1 MNVSLF
7 RKRHPPVGSRPGT
20 LAISK
25 EAVKPHVRVMQYGR
39 AGAVLEQDVPDI
51 EALPGLLRDD
61 RVTWIEI
68 EGLGDEA
75 LLRRLGAIFHIHP
88 LALEDVV
95 NAPQRPK
102 AEEYAEHLL
111 LITRMARLINA
122 YDVDREQVAIFVGKT
137 YILTFQEHYRDGDVL
152 DPVRQRIR
160 EGIGPIC
167 SFGADYLGYALIDTI
182 IDAYYPVVE
191 ALSERLEKLEDRI
204 LSGRSSRTVLDRL
217 NRIKNDAIVLRR
229 AMWPQLEALNRLQRD
244 PTRFL
249 SDDVRLYLR
258 DTTDHCAQVVDVLD
272 SSRELI
278 NGMLNT
284 YLSLVSNKTNEVMK
298 VLTIMSSIF
307 IPLTFVAGVYGMNF
321 AYMPE
326 LSSRWGYPAALIV
339 MAIAVIGLLVYFYRK
354 GWLGGGDE
362 DDDDD
367 VRPEPHPPPAS

>member
-20 LAISK
+20 LAISV
-25 EAVKPHVRVMQYGR
+25 EAVKPHVRLMQYGHD
-39 AGAVLEQDVPDI
+39 GAVLEREVSDI
-51 EALPGLLRDD
+51 EALPGLLRED
-61 RVTWIEI
+61 RVTWVEV

-75 LLRRLGAIFHIHP
+75 LLRRLGAIFQIHA

-122 YDVDREQVAIFVGKT
+122 YDVDREQVAIFIGKS
-137 YILTFQEHYRDGDVL
+137 YILSFQEHYRDGDVL

-160 EGIGPIC
+160 EGIGPIRKL
-167 SFGADYLGYALIDTI
+167 GADYLGYALIDTI

-204 LSGRSSRTVLDRL
+204 MSGRSTQTVLDRL

-249 SDDVRLYLR
+249 SDEVRLYLR
-258 DTTDHCAQVVDVLD
+258 DTTDHCAQIVDVLD

-278 NGMLNT
+278 NGLLNT

-298 VLTIMSSIF
+298 VLTIMASIF

-321 AYMPE
+321 QYMPE
-326 LSSRWGYPAALIV
+326 LHARWGYPISLVAMALVVIV
-339 MAIAVIGLLVYFYRK
+339 LLIFFRHR
-354 GWLGGGDE
+354 GWLGGGDDDDE
-362 DDDDD
+362 DDEEE
-367 VRPEPHPPPAS
+367 RPKSA

>member
-1 MNVSLF
+1 MTVSLF

-20 LAISK
+20 LAMST
-25 EAVKPHVRVMQYGR
+25 EAVKPHVRVMQYGVD
-39 AGAVLEQDVPDI
+39 AVLEHEVPDI
-51 EALPGLLRDD
+51 EELPGLLRDD
-61 RVTWIEI
+61 RVTWLDI

-75 LLRRLGAIFHIHP
+75 LLRRLGAIFQIHP
-88 LALEDVV
+88 LALEDIV

-122 YDVDREQVAIFVGKT
+122 YDVDREQVAIFVGKS
-137 YILTFQEHYRDGDVL
+137 YVLTFQEHYRDGDVL

-160 EGIGPIC
+160 EGIGPIRNL
-167 SFGADYLGYALIDTI
+167 GADYLGYALIDTI

-204 LSGRSSRTVLDRL
+204 LSGRSSQTVLDRL

-249 SDDVRLYLR
+249 SDEVRLYLR
-258 DTTDHCAQVVDVLD
+258 DTIDHCAQVVDVLD

-298 VLTIMSSIF
+298 VLTIMASIF

-321 AYMPE
+321 KHMPE
-326 LSSRWGYPAALIV
+326 LGASWGYPASLVLMALMV
-339 MAIAVIGLLVYFYRK
+339 IALLIFFRLR
-354 GWLGGGDE
+354 GWLGGGG

-367 VRPEPHPPPAS
+367 DDLDRPHPS

>member
-20 LAISK
+20 LAIST
-25 EAVKPHVRVMQYGR
+25 EAVKPHVRVMQYGLD
-39 AGAVLEQDVPDI
+39 AMLEQEVPDI
-51 EALPGLLRDD
+51 EQLPGLLRED
-61 RVTWIEI
+61 RVTWIDI

-75 LLRRLGAIFHIHP
+75 LLRRLGTIFQIHP
-88 LALEDVV
+88 LALEDIV

-122 YDVDREQVAIFVGKT
+122 YDVDREQVAIFVGKS
-137 YILTFQEHYRDGDVL
+137 YVLTFQEHYRDGDVL

-160 EGIGPIC
+160 EGIGPIR
-167 SFGADYLGYALIDTI
+167 SHGADYLGYALIDTI

-204 LSGRSSRTVLDRL
+204 MSGRSSQTVLDRL

-249 SDDVRLYLR
+249 SDGVRIYLR
-258 DTTDHCAQVVDVLD
+258 DTLDHCAQIVDVLD

-278 NGMLNT
+278 TGLLNT
-284 YLSLVSNKTNEVMK
+284 YISLMGSKTNEVMK

-321 AYMPE
+321 RHMPE
-326 LSSRWGYPAALIV
+326 LGERWGYPAALIV
-339 MAIAVIGLLVYFYRK
+339 MVLMVIGLLIYFRHR
-354 GWLGGGDE
+354 GWLGGRADDEE
-362 DDDDD
+362 DDD
-367 VRPEPHPPPAS
+367 VERPHPS